1 MSERRCVVRVVC
13 VCARVCYSKFSVIS
27 FFPTL
32 PWAIDSLC
40 VPNVY
45 LTCIDSLCPTPTV
58 WARKGYFIFFYFLF
72 LFSYLAVRDRLLR
85 AYACV
90 GQERIFYFKGIGFF
104 NVVPQVL
111 DQLLSV
117 CHHGLVCRRR
127 YLFEDL
133 GFRGLGFRV
142 DGV

>member
-1 MSERRCVVRVVC
+1 M
-13 VCARVCYSKFSVIS
+13 
-27 FFPTL
+27 
-32 PWAIDSLC
+32 
-40 VPNVY
+40 
-45 LTCIDSLCPTPTV
+45 
-58 WARKGYFIFFYFLF
+58 
-72 LFSYLAVRDRLLR
+72 RDRLLR

-133 GFRGLGFRV
+133 GFRGLGFRL
-142 DGV
+142 DGVSGLGFRLDQLLAMCHNGLVYRWYL